1 MGPVAG
7 LRFVLP
13 GFDIRPETTQRI
25 QFRDE
30 KLAAHGD
37 RVQVQAPNDLKT
49 RIGNRNNQVVG
60 RGGMKLGEHGLDST
74 PGQMFRGLT
83 TN

>member
-7 LRFVLP
+7 LRSAPP
-13 GFDIRPETTQRI
+13 GFDIRPVTTQRI
-25 QFRDE
+25 QFRVE

-49 RIGNRNNQVVG
+49 HIGKRNDQVVG
-60 RGGMKLGEHGLDST
+60 RGGMKLGEHGLDLT
-74 PGQMFRGLT
+74 PGQMFQGLT